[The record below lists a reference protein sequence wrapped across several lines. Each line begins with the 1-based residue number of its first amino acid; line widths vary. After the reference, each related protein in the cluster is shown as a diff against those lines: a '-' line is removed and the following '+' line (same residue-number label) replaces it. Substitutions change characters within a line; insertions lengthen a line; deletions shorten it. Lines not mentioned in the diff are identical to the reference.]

1 MNNYRTDEERL
12 EKSYF
17 SDAISQIDLRLSLFK
32 CDFPSDIADCC
43 WCHPQKRSNVL
54 EIDLLYDLRATLK
67 QVAISFPNCHSVE
80 IQMLRI
86 YLQKQMLVNMG
97 KISVFNK

>member
-17 SDAISQIDLRLSLFK
+17 SDATSQSDLRVSLLK

-54 EIDLLYDLRATLK
+54 EIDLLYNLRTTIK
-67 QVAISFPNCHSVE
+67 QVAISFPNCHPVG
-80 IQMLRI
+80 IQILRI

-97 KISVFNK
+97 IIPIFKK